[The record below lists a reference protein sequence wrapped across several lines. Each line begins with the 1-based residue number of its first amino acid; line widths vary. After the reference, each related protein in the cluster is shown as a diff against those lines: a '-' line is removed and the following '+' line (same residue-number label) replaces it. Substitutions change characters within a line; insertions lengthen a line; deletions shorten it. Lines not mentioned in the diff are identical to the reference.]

1 MSYRRFFLA
10 ALPTLSVFTQAHAV
24 EGYKA
29 KYILGPQD
37 RLAIRVYDLRK
48 KAGEAYPWT
57 ALNGE
62 FSVGADGFVSMPI
75 LGEVRAA
82 DGTTADLASI
92 IGATLKQ
99 KADLAEMPAASVEVI
114 KFRSFYI
121 IGSVQQPGKY
131 EFQPGMTILQ
141 ALSTAQGILRSKDE
155 LNTAREVLTSKG
167 EIDFLIAERIS
178 LEAKI
183 SRLSSEISGASIIQP
198 TPYLNNMSSDSRV
211 TKSLRDEALLF
222 STRREALQSELAAI
236 EQSKEIYKQ
245 ELITLQSKS
254 ASLDRQLEFSR
265 KELSQVNDLM
275 SKGLSIVSRQLAAEQ
290 TQASFESNKL
300 DNQLAKIRT
309 QQTISRADRDVIEIK
324 ARYRKE
330 ALDDASIVRS
340 KIDVNEAKISTGLKL
355 LDNSEEN
362 SSALNDGND
371 IISFTLTHVT
381 DRGSQTR
388 RADESDAIEP
398 GDVLR
403 VIRTRARSQ
412 SIANS
417 SITTYEKPLNNAT
430 SSSRTPDAKK

>member
-340 KIDVNEAKISTGLKL
+340 KIDVNEAKISTGL
-355 LDNSEEN
+355 E
-362 SSALNDGND
+362 
-371 IISFTLTHVT
+371 VV
-381 DRGSQTR
+381 R
-388 RADESDAIEP
+388 
-398 GDVLR
+398 
-403 VIRTRARSQ
+403 
-412 SIANS
+412 
-417 SITTYEKPLNNAT
+417 
-430 SSSRTPDAKK
+430 